1 MSFRNFLISYGMTV
15 IIVVVAITMFS
26 CLTYPEQKIVDTLKM
41 SSVFLVPLYAAPVL
55 FSFER
60 DENAKRLLSVI
71 NVITYAVSHRKNL
84 ENVGINQASLF
95 PEVDKVADYLRRMA

>member
-1 MSFRNFLISYGMTV
+1 MTV

-60 DENAKRLLSVI
+60 DEIAKRLLSVI
-71 NVITYAVSHRKNL
+71 NIITYAVSHRKNL

-95 PEVDKVADYLRRMA
+95 PEVDEVADYLRRMA